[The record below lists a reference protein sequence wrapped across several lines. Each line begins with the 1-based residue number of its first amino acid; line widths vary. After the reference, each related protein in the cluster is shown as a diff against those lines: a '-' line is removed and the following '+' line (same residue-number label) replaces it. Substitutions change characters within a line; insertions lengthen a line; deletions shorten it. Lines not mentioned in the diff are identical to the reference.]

1 MKLTFLGT
9 GDFLPDQSGHNSA
22 FIEFNNTNLFI
33 DFPATNRKG
42 LLEIGKDLNSVENL
56 FITHLHEDHIN
67 GIQQL
72 AHYGLISNKKVN
84 LYIAEKL
91 LDGLWL
97 SVREGLRYSYN
108 GDKVLE
114 DYFNVIVI
122 KENIAFEIAGYE
134 FFAIPT
140 NHIPEMVTYGLLSR
154 PFFYYSGDSNVNGEF
169 LEIIEDQVRMIFH
182 DCHLWD
188 LEIKSHAS
196 LDDIKKLNS
205 KIKEKIVLMHYH
217 SGYDPENLKNLFE
230 KREKIQIARRLKPYT
245 IK

>member
-1 MKLTFLGT
+1 MKLIFLGT
-9 GDFLPDQSGHNSA
+9 GDFLPDESGHNSA

-33 DFPATNRKG
+33 DFPATNRKS
-42 LLEIGKDLNSVENL
+42 LLDLGKDLNNVNNV

-67 GIQQL
+67 GLQQL
-72 AHYGLISNKKVN
+72 AHYNTIINKKVN

-91 LDGLWL
+91 LDGLWSSL
-97 SVREGLRYSYN
+97 KEGLRYSYN

-122 KENIAFEIAGYE
+122 KENIAFEIAGQE

-140 NHIPEMVTYGLLSR
+140 NHMPEMITYGVLAQ
-154 PFFYYSGDSNVNGEF
+154 PFFYYSGDSNVDNDF
-169 LEIIEDQVRMIFH
+169 LEVIKDQVQMIFH

-196 LDDIKKLNS
+196 LEDIKKLKDDIKK
-205 KIKEKIVLMHYH
+205 KIVLMHYH
-217 SGYDPENLKNLFE
+217 SGYDPDALKNTFE
-230 KREKIQIARRLKPYT
+230 KRENILLARKLKEYNFS
-245 IK
+245 